1 VEEGGF
7 IGKDMQLLEA
17 LERQLYRLDGIRA
30 ASGYKLSPQAR
41 SHAYLQILTCHQ
53 ECCSRSAKSNDR
65 FVMMFA
71 GCLGIVLLQTHRNCK
86 MLGHQCVQRVI
97 SYQYVAALVLGV

>member
-1 VEEGGF
+1 LHSLTNHLQVKEGGF

-41 SHAYLQILTCHQ
+41 LHACFQILLSSMLQ
-53 ECCSRSAKSNDR
+53 QVSEVQRELRDDVCC
-65 FVMMFA
+65 
-71 GCLGIVLLQTHRNCK
+71 CLGIVRTTADTQ
-86 MLGHQCVQRVI
+86 
-97 SYQYVAALVLGV
+97 